1 MASNCNYWFLCGV
14 WIKVFLAAV
23 VLRSSYISN
32 MIEAR
37 GRMSA
42 IESIRVVILIVDKFI
57 YDTERSQKNFSNSL
71 FNGSPCET
79 VQRKFFTVGVQYIFV
94 VDSNP
99 GCFFS
104 AAAVNKK
111 VKQLQWPLLI
121 MHCACGGCGQ
131 KSVRLTATTCCT
143 AGDCCDCCRIV
154 WSVWLVHE
162 SIAYSH
168 LLPRQPSQDVLQL
181 SQIL

>member
-1 MASNCNYWFLCGV
+1 MASNCNYWCLCGV

-23 VLRSSYISN
+23 VLRSSFISN

-37 GRMSA
+37 GHMSA
-42 IESIRVVILIVDKFI
+42 VESIRVVILIVDKFI
-57 YDTERSQKNFSNSL
+57 YDTERSQQNFSNIL

-79 VQRKFFTVGVQYIFV
+79 VQRKFFTVEVQYIFV

-131 KSVRLTATTCCT
+131 KSVWLTATTCCT
-143 AGDCCDCCRIV
+143 AGDCCDCCHIMC
-154 WSVWLVHE
+154 SVWLVHE
-162 SIAYSH
+162 SITYSH